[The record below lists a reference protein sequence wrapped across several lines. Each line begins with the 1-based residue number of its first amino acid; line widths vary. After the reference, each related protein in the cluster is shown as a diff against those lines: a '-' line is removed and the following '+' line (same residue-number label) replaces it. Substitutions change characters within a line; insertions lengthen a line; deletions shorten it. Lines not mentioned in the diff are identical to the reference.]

1 MTTATPRLIVF
12 DLDGTLIDSRKD
24 LCNSV
29 NAMLIHLGKLPLPEE
44 VIASYIGDGA
54 SMLVRRALGD
64 PEGDAHDEEHVT
76 AAVNYFL
83 EYYRIHKLDFTYV
96 YPGVMEAL
104 AAIRDARPE
113 MLMAVLTN
121 KPVNPSRAI
130 CDHFGIS
137 KYMFQNYGGNSFHTK
152 KPDPHG
158 LKTLIAEA
166 SAIAG
171 SEITAV
177 ETLMIGDTDV
187 DVLTAR
193 AAGAGSVG
201 CSFGLAPERLAAAK
215 PDFMAN
221 SAAGWL
227 EAARIP
233 LPGLNQASY

>member
-1 MTTATPRLIVF
+1 MSSVSARLIVF
-12 DLDGTLIDSRKD
+12 DLDGTLIDSRQD

-29 NAMLIHLGKLPLPEE
+29 NAMLVHLGKQELPDE

-64 PEGDAHDEEHVT
+64 PEGDAHDEEYVT
-76 AAVNYFL
+76 GAVEYFL
-83 EYYRIHKLDFTYV
+83 EYYRVHKLDFTYV
-96 YPGVMEAL
+96 YPGAMEAL
-104 AAIRDARPE
+104 AAIRAARPE

-130 CDHFGIS
+130 CDHFGLS
-137 KYMFQNYGGNSFHTK
+137 EYFFQNYGGNSFHTK

-158 LKTLIAEA
+158 LLTLIAEA

-171 SEITAV
+171 SPIAPA

-193 AAGAGSVG
+193 AIGGVSVG
-201 CSFGLAPERLAAAK
+201 CSFGLAPERLAAAR
-215 PDFMAN
+215 PDYMVD
-221 SAAGWL
+221 SPLGWVNVL
-227 EAARIP
+227 RVP
-233 LPGLNQASY
+233 LPS

>member
-1 MTTATPRLIVF
+1 MTTAVPRLIVF

-29 NAMLIHLGKLPLPEE
+29 NAMLVHLGKRALPEE

-64 PEGDAHDEEHVT
+64 PEGDAHDEEYVIE
-76 AAVNYFL
+76 AVNYFL

-96 YPGVMEAL
+96 YPGAMEAL
-104 AAIRDARPE
+104 AAIRAARPE
-113 MLMAVLTN
+113 VLMAVLTN

-137 KYMFQNYGGNSFHTK
+137 SYMFQNYGGNSFHTK

-171 SEITAV
+171 SAITAT

-193 AAGAGSVG
+193 AVGAVSVG

-215 PDFMAN
+215 PDFMAS
-221 SAAGWL
+221 SAMAWL
-227 EAARIP
+227 EAAGVP
-233 LPGLNQASY
+233 LPLS